1 MAKKIILYSLGFIL
15 LFLIEAVFRPI
26 NLYGVAPMYVLCG
39 VSAMG
44 ILEKEKFGAIF
55 GLIFGLLC
63 DFTSGSIFGSQALVF
78 MITGFIAGT
87 LTEITLSK
95 SFISTLIITEASVLV
110 FGGLKSLFYIILNE
124 ETPLSVLIYVLL
136 PKLILTLPFSILV
149 YFMLKFFQKISEPN
163 RERKRKRQW

>member
-1 MAKKIILYSLGFIL
+1 MARKTILYSLGFIL

-26 NLYGVAPMYVLCG
+26 TLYGVAPMYVLCG
-39 VSAMG
+39 VSAIG

-63 DFTSGSIFGSQALVF
+63 DFTGGSIFGSQALVF

-95 SFISTLIITEASVLV
+95 SFISTLIITESSVLV
-110 FGGLKSLFYIILNE
+110 FGGLKAFFYIILNE
-124 ETPLSVLIYVLL
+124 AAPLSVLIYILL
-136 PKLILTLPFSILV
+136 PKLLLTLPFSILV
-149 YFMLKFFQKISEPN
+149 YFMMKFLQKLSEPN
-163 RERKRKRQW
+163 RERKRKKQW

>member
-1 MAKKIILYSLGFIL
+1 MAKKITLYSLGFIL
-15 LFLIEAVFRPI
+15 LFFVEAVFRPI
-26 NLYGVAPMYVLCG
+26 TLYGVAPMYVLCG

-44 ILEKEKFGAIF
+44 ILEKERFGAIF

-63 DFTSGSIFGSQALVF
+63 DFTGGSIFGSQAIVF

-95 SFISTLIITEASVLV
+95 NFLSTMIITESSIII
-110 FGGLKSLFYIILNE
+110 FGGLKAVFYIILNE
-124 ETPLSVLIYVLL
+124 ASPISVLIYVLL
-136 PKLILTLPFSILV
+136 PKIIMTLPFSILV
-149 YFMLKFFQKISEPN
+149 YFMMKFFQRISDPN

>member
-1 MAKKIILYSLGFIL
+1 MAKKATLYSLGF
-15 LFLIEAVFRPI
+15 LFLFLVEAVFRPI
-26 NLYGVAPMYVLCG
+26 TLYGVSPMYVLCG
-39 VSAMG
+39 VAAMG

-63 DFTSGSIFGSQALVF
+63 DFAGGSIFGSQALAF

-95 SFISTLIITEASVLV
+95 SFISTLIITESSIVI
-110 FGGLKSLFYIILNE
+110 FGGLKAIFYIILNDAN
-124 ETPLSVLIYVLL
+124 PLSVVLYIML
-136 PKLILTLPFSILV
+136 PKFVLTLPFSILI
-149 YFMLKFFQKISEPN
+149 YFMLKFLQNISAPN